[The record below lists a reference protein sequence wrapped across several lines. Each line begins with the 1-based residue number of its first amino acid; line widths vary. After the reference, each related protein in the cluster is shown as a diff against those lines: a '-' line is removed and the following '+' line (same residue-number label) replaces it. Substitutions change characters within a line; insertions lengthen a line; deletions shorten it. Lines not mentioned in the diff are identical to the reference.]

1 MFAALILTAI
11 LSVRTFTGLVSAESA
26 VTQHLVIEK
35 ALQNLMSQLL
45 NAETGQRG
53 FLLSGLPT
61 YLEPYYAALAHI
73 QESRSGAAIKSLSS
87 EPSAIGELG
96 KLDRAIAA
104 KLKELDH
111 TISLESAGRVHEASE
126 LVRTGVGKQ
135 TMDEVRDAIRLLVA
149 GVDFRA
155 EQAQE
160 EQSKEIR
167 NSYWILAFSLVVNL
181 LLLAG
186 LVQRMRNA
194 SAQEQAGREMM
205 ETRND
210 ALFSSLEVA
219 AIRNEQ
225 VRGLAELGQLLQAC
239 VDMGEAVRLLQH
251 HVPPLMKAA
260 SGAMYFFTASSNQ
273 LDKAFQ
279 WGDQPYHERL
289 EPSDCWALRLGKLY
303 RQPAEA
309 GAGSCTHLAFEHPVE
324 NESLYCLPL
333 MIHGEL
339 TALLVLEAHTAIDQ
353 RKFAE
358 NEVYRRIALEQVALS
373 IGNLKLRE
381 SLRQQSVRDMLT
393 GLYNRRYLEES
404 VRRELLRSARA
415 QAQGSSYGLSM
426 LMIDIDNFKRFN
438 DEHGHNVGDKVLREV
453 AQVLKSQT
461 RDSDVAARFG
471 GEEFIVVLTD
481 TPPGLALERAE
492 QMRWSVESLAR
503 ASGDTLPSVTISIG
517 VAEFPS
523 DGNTLEALVLRADS
537 ALYEAKRAGRNRVVV
552 ASSVGAL
559 VPFRLAS

>member
-1 MFAALILTAI
+1 VFAALILTAI

-104 KLKELDH
+104 KLKELDR
-111 TISLESAGRVHEASE
+111 TISLASAGRVHEASE

-149 GVDFRA
+149 GVDFRT

-194 SAQEQAGREMM
+194 SAQEQTGREKM

-210 ALFSSLEVA
+210 ALLSSLEGA
-219 AIRNEQ
+219 AIRSEQ

-239 VDMGEAVRLLQH
+239 MDMGEAVRLLQH

-324 NESLYCLPL
+324 SESLYCLPL

-339 TALLVLEAHTAIDQ
+339 TALLVLEAHIAIDQ

-438 DEHGHNVGDKVLREV
+438 DEHGHSVGDKVLREV

-461 RDSDVAARFG
+461 RGSDVAARFG

-481 TPPGLALERAE
+481 TPPGLALGRAE

-517 VAEFPS
+517 VAEFPP